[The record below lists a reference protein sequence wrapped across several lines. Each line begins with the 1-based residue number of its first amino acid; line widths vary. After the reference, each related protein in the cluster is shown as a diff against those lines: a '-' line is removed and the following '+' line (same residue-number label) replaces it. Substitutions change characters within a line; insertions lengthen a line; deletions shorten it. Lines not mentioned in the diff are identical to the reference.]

1 MYTLEGTGEGKE
13 AVSSKQGGANVSGI
27 IICKPR
33 HYIPRN
39 TCVSRGVFAFPS
51 NRYRGKPG
59 DGAASAE
66 ANKPRVV
73 IIDWVLLSPK
83 ALCLA
88 PPPPLVDFGR
98 SIPRTKRRNDSS
110 TPSSS
115 CRVPF
120 WRGCPIPESDTSKSR
135 AFKPREHDR
144 RQCQRQCSA
153 VTKGVDRT

>member
-1 MYTLEGTGEGKE
+1 MYTLEGTGVGKE

-73 IIDWVLLSPK
+73 IIDSLPKLSASLLHPLSSILAARFLAQSGVTIRPRLPPRVASLFGEGARFLNLTRRNRALLSREDTTGDSVK
-83 ALCLA
+83 GSAA
-88 PPPPLVDFGR
+88 P
-98 SIPRTKRRNDSS
+98 
-110 TPSSS
+110 
-115 CRVPF
+115 
-120 WRGCPIPESDTSKSR
+120 
-135 AFKPREHDR
+135 
-144 RQCQRQCSA
+144 Q
-153 VTKGVDRT
+153 

>member
-1 MYTLEGTGEGKE
+1 MYTLEGTGVGKE

-83 ALCLA
+83 ASLLHPLSSILA
-88 PPPPLVDFGR
+88 ARFLAQSGVTIRPRLPPRVASLFGEGAR
-98 SIPRTKRRNDSS
+98 FLNLTRRNRALLSRENTTGDS
-110 TPSSS
+110 
-115 CRVPF
+115 VK
-120 WRGCPIPESDTSKSR
+120 G
-135 AFKPREHDR
+135 
-144 RQCQRQCSA
+144 SA
-153 VTKGVDRT
+153 PQ